1 MHTFKRE
8 LKRNVKSNFVLG
20 TVLSSSIWR
29 MIVFKLMRSKLR
41 TVEYLKV
48 YIHLSLIAKNYFRRY
63 FDSSS

>member
-48 YIHLSLIAKNYFRRY
+48 YIHLSLIAKDYFCRY